1 MADVADLAQ
10 LVEQLI
16 RNEQVVGSSP
26 IISSINI
33 ADLAQLVEQLIR
45 NEQVVG
51 SSPIASSIRK
61 SRLRGTSPRSLF
73 VSLEPQCA
81 LFAPCGA
88 GFSSAKMRFSENC
101 DIIS

>member
-1 MADVADLAQ
+1 MD
-10 LVEQLI
+10 EK
-16 RNEQVVGSSP
+16 
-26 IISSINI
+26 
-33 ADLAQLVEQLIR
+33 IR

-51 SSPIASSIRK
+51 SSPIASSIGK
-61 SRLRGTSPRSLF
+61 SRLRGISPRSLF

-101 DIIS
+101 DIISSCNTKYEKRHKEIEAPGNSGGLFV